1 MSRALPPTT
10 SLPFEVEQMARLVG
24 EHVKTARLRR
34 NMTQDELSDS
44 VGIARKTLY
53 RLENGAPVTSVGTLF
68 AVLWKLG
75 LLEDAQALAHPDQD
89 EHGKILAAAKL
100 PDRARKSNPKV
111 DLDF

>member
-1 MSRALPPTT
+1 MSRALSPVT
-10 SLPFEVEQMARLVG
+10 SFPFEVEQMTLLVG
-24 EHVKTARLRR
+24 QHVKTARLRR
-34 NMTQDELSDS
+34 NMTQDELADS

-53 RLENGAPVTSVGTLF
+53 RLEKGAPATSVGTLF

-89 EHGKILAAAKL
+89 EHGKILAAAQL
-100 PDRARKSNPKV
+100 PGRASKSNPKI

>member
-1 MSRALPPTT
+1 MSRAVSPVP
-10 SLPFEVEQMARLVG
+10 SLPFEVEQMARRVG

-34 NMTQDELSDS
+34 NMTQDELAAS
-44 VGIARKTLY
+44 VGVARKTLY

-75 LLEDAQALAHPDQD
+75 LLEGAQTLAHPDQD
-89 EHGKILAAAKL
+89 EHGKILAATQL
-100 PDRARKSNPKV
+100 RGRARKSKPNM

>member
-1 MSRALPPTT
+1 MSRALSPVT

-24 EHVKTARLRR
+24 AHVITARLRR
-34 NMTQDELSDS
+34 NMTQDELADS

-53 RLENGAPVTSVGTLF
+53 RLESGAPVTSVGTLF

-75 LLEDAQALAHPDQD
+75 LLEGAQTLAHPDQD
-89 EHGKILAAAKL
+89 DHGKILAAAKL
-100 PDRARKSNPKV
+100 PGRARKSNPKI